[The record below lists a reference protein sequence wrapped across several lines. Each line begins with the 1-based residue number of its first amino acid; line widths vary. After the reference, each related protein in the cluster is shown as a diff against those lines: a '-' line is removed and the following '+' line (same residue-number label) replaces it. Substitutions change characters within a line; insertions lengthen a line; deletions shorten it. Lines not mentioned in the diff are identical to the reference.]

1 MKKFFDE
8 VTLVDIIY
16 ATVLLIITG
25 VVFYLYFISF

>member
-16 ATVLLIITG
+16 VTVLLIITG